1 MVVRHISVPRVLQP
15 VVERLRAAPPSRTI
29 GAVVGGT
36 AIAVA
41 AWWLVRVPPPPVE
54 STLPTIAPT
63 GATSTGAAAS
73 TVTAPAPVLDVVVH
87 VAGEVRNP
95 GVYTLSPGARVVDA
109 LAAAGGPTTAADLD
123 RVNLAVPLG
132 DAVQVYVPR
141 RGRRSPSR
149 APQPGVNA
157 PTLPAPGAAASGS
170 ANGAAL
176 VSLNS
181 ATAQQLDDLP
191 GVGPATAAAI
201 IGHRERN
208 GPFASVDD
216 LLAVPG
222 IGPSKLARLRDLVV
236 P

>member
-1 MVVRHISVPRVLQP
+1 VLQP
-15 VVERLRAAPPSRTI
+15 VVDRLRAAPPSRAI
-29 GAVVGGT
+29 GAVAGGT
-36 AIAVA
+36 IVAVA

-54 STLPTIAPT
+54 ATLPTIAPVSAL
-63 GATSTGAAAS
+63 GVAA
-73 TVTAPAPVLDVVVH
+73 TAPAPALDVVVH

-95 GVYTLSPGARVVDA
+95 GVYSLSPGARVVDA
-109 LAAAGGPTTAADLD
+109 LAAAGGPTASADLD

-141 RGRRSPSR
+141 RGRRTPSR

-157 PTLPAPGAAASGS
+157 PTLPAPAIGAPGAATGV
-170 ANGAAL
+170 AL

>member
-1 MVVRHISVPRVLQP
+1 MLQP
-15 VVERLRAAPPSRTI
+15 VVDRLRAAPPSRAI

-36 AIAVA
+36 IVAVA

-54 STLPTIAPT
+54 ATLPTIAPVSAL
-63 GATSTGAAAS
+63 GVAA
-73 TVTAPAPVLDVVVH
+73 TAPAPALDVVVH

-95 GVYTLSPGARVVDA
+95 GVYSLSPGARVVDA
-109 LAAAGGPTTAADLD
+109 LAAAGGPTASADLD

-141 RGRRSPSR
+141 RGRRTPSR

-157 PTLPAPGAAASGS
+157 PTLPAPAIGAPGAATGV
-170 ANGAAL
+170 AL

>member
-1 MVVRHISVPRVLQP
+1 VDVRRIPVPRVLQP
-15 VVERLRAAPPSRTI
+15 VVDRLRAAPPSRTV

-36 AIAVA
+36 VIAVA

-54 STLPTIAPT
+54 ATLPTIAPA
-63 GATSTGAAAS
+63 GATLTGAAAS
-73 TVTAPAPVLDVVVH
+73 TVTAPALGVVVH

>member
-1 MVVRHISVPRVLQP
+1 VLQP
-15 VVERLRAAPPSRTI
+15 VVDRLRAAPPSRTI
-29 GAVVGGT
+29 GAVAGGT
-36 AIAVA
+36 IIAVA

-54 STLPTIAPT
+54 ATLPTIAPVSAL
-63 GATSTGAAAS
+63 GVAA
-73 TVTAPAPVLDVVVH
+73 TAPAPALDVVVH

-95 GVYTLSPGARVVDA
+95 GVYSLSPGARVVDA
-109 LAAAGGPTTAADLD
+109 LAAAGGPTASADLD

-141 RGRRSPSR
+141 RGRRTPSR

-157 PTLPAPGAAASGS
+157 PTLPAPAIGAPGAATGV
-170 ANGAAL
+170 AL

>member
-1 MVVRHISVPRVLQP
+1 MRGVL
-15 VVERLRAAPPSRTI
+15 LLAP
-29 GAVVGGT
+29 G
-36 AIAVA
+36 
-41 AWWLVRVPPPPVE
+41 
-54 STLPTIAPT
+54 
-63 GATSTGAAAS
+63 
-73 TVTAPAPVLDVVVH
+73 
-87 VAGEVRNP
+87 
-95 GVYTLSPGARVVDA
+95 
-109 LAAAGGPTTAADLD
+109 
-123 RVNLAVPLG
+123 
-132 DAVQVYVPR
+132 
-141 RGRRSPSR
+141 SPSR

-157 PTLPAPGAAASGS
+157 PTRPAPGAAAPGG

-176 VSLNS
+176 VSLNT

-216 LLAVPG
+216 LLSVPG

>member
-1 MVVRHISVPRVLQP
+1 VLQP
-15 VVERLRAAPPSRTI
+15 VVDRLRAAPPSRAI

-36 AIAVA
+36 IVAVA

-54 STLPTIAPT
+54 ATLPTIAPVSAL
-63 GATSTGAAAS
+63 GVAA
-73 TVTAPAPVLDVVVH
+73 TAPAPALDVVVH

-95 GVYTLSPGARVVDA
+95 GVYSLSPGARVVDA
-109 LAAAGGPTTAADLD
+109 LAAAGGPTASADLD

-141 RGRRSPSR
+141 RGRRTPSR

-157 PTLPAPGAAASGS
+157 PTLPAPAIGAPGAATGV
-170 ANGAAL
+170 AL